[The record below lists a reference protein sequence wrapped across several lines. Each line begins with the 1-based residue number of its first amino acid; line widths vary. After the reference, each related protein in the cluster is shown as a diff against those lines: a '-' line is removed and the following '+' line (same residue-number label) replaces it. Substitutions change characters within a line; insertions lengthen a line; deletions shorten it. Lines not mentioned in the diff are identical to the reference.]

1 MNPSMMTLTLSKEN
15 LGTMER
21 KNALY
26 SSMSGPVN
34 SFQTGKNP
42 ILLDH
47 RSFENNKFGAQ

>member
-1 MNPSMMTLTLSKEN
+1 MMTLTLSKEN